1 MNAPFT
7 PTTRDIA
14 AELAP
19 IVGMHL
25 AGLNQSPTPSECE
38 LFHAEQAVKHNAQ
51 RLWTIAKLTAIKEAA
66 NRAIDAAMTRRTFD
80 LHYSWEGHA
89 VFNAMHDLTGCD
101 ELYDMA
107 AEIATLAPQGDV
119 Q

>member
-1 MNAPFT
+1 MNAPQ
-7 PTTRDIA
+7 TRDIA

-19 IVGMHL
+19 IVGMHIASL
-25 AGLNQSPTPSECE
+25 DRSPTPSECE

-51 RLWTIAKLTAIKEAA
+51 RMWTIAKLTAIKEAA
-66 NRAIDAAMTRRTFD
+66 NRAIDAATTRRTFD

-107 AEIATLAPQGDV
+107 AEIAALAPVDRV
-119 Q
+119 S

>member
-1 MNAPFT
+1 MWSVGMIASA
-7 PTTRDIA
+7 TREDIA
-14 AELAP
+14 
-19 IVGMHL
+19 VMQMHYRL
-25 AGLNQSPTPSECE
+25 SQDPTPSECE
-38 LFHAEQAVKHNAQ
+38 LFHAEQAVKHDAQ

-80 LHYSWEGHA
+80 LHYSWEGHSLYNSI
-89 VFNAMHDLTGCD
+89 FDLTGCD

-107 AEIATLAPQGDV
+107 AEIATLAPVDDV